1 MGCQKVDLGDG
12 VLGAAPGAEPVGA
25 RVEVRLEDRL
35 QHQLERGLD
44 HPIPDGRDPQ
54 PALLAAGLW
63 DQPLPHRQRH
73 KPPGLQVGPELGE
86 ERLLAPHRRDVV
98 GRLAI
103 HPGRAGALVALDPA
117 PPNQQERRITDEVV
131 EVAEPTRLLVGCPLV
146 QLGLDPQYPRLGL
159 FSRGPRCVGIHQRPP
174 GMPAPLLRTRCRPWP
189 CGRLSRPRTTT
200 AAPSRPMTNS
210 RRRACPP
217 PAWTAGREGGRKT
230 VPTFTINR
238 STGSVPSYSPAASPR
253 VRRRPSPCLL
263 AGTLNRRPSRPP
275 TLLVERALLPG
286 PDPPDFE
293 PVSLLR
299 GFHHWF
305 LQYVHLP
312 VTLAGPE
319 PSGSAD
325 PSRRC
330 RGCSHPPL
338 RLQG

>member
-1 MGCQKVDLGDG
+1 MGGQQVDLGDG
-12 VLGAAPGAEPVGA
+12 VLGAAAGAESVGA

-35 QHQLERGLD
+35 EHQLERGLD
-44 HPIPDGRDPQ
+44 HPVPDGCDPQ
-54 PALLAAGLW
+54 PALAAARLG
-63 DQPLPHRQRH
+63 DQPLPHRQRRN
-73 KPPGLQVGPELGE
+73 PPGLQVGPELGE
-86 ERLLAPHRRDVV
+86 ERLLAPHGREVG

-103 HPGRAGALVALDPA
+103 YPGRAGALVALDPT
-117 PPNQQERRITDEVV
+117 PPNQPERRITDEVV

-146 QLGLDPQYPRLGL
+146 QLGLDPQYPRLGR
-159 FSRGPRCVGIHQRPP
+159 FSRGPRRAGIHRRPP
-174 GMPAPLLRTRCRPWP
+174 GLPAPLLRTRCRPWP

-200 AAPSRPMTNS
+200 AAPSRPRTNN
-210 RRRACPP
+210 RRRVCPP
-217 PAWTAGREGGRKT
+217 PAWTAAGEGGPRT

-238 STGSVPSYSPAASPR
+238 STGSVPSCAPAASPR
-253 VRRRPSPCLL
+253 SAAALPRGLL
-263 AGTLNRRPSRPP
+263 AGNLNRRPSRPP
-275 TLLVERALLPG
+275 LLGVRCALLPG

-293 PVSLLR
+293 PVSLLG

-305 LQYVHLP
+305 LHYVHLP
-312 VTLAGPE
+312 VSLAGPG

>member
-1 MGCQKVDLGDG
+1 M
-12 VLGAAPGAEPVGA
+12 
-25 RVEVRLEDRL
+25 EVRLEDRL

-44 HPIPDGRDPQ
+44 HPVPDGCDRK
-54 PALLAAGLW
+54 PALLAAGLG

-86 ERLLAPHRRDVV
+86 ERLLAPHGRDVV

-103 HPGRAGALVALDPA
+103 YPGRAGALVALDPT

-131 EVAEPTRLLVGCPLV
+131 EVTEPTCLLVGCPSV
-146 QLGLDPQYPRLGL
+146 QLGLDPSTRAPACSAVGHGASVFTGVLLACQLPGCGLAAALRHAPPLLGRVAGSPDLGL
-159 FSRGPRCVGIHQRPP
+159 LRRLRPVLRPTADGGPARHRP
-174 GMPAPLLRTRCRPWP
+174 GRP
-189 CGRLSRPRTTT
+189 
-200 AAPSRPMTNS
+200 
-210 RRRACPP
+210 
-217 PAWTAGREGGRKT
+217 AGRAVPGRF
-230 VPTFTINR
+230 PR
-238 STGSVPSYSPAASPR
+238 SPSTGRRGRCPAIPR
-253 VRRRPSPCLL
+253 QPRHGYAADLPRGLL
-263 AGTLNRRPSRPP
+263 AGHLNRRPSRPL
-275 TLLVERALLPG
+275 TLLEGRALLPG

-312 VTLAGPE
+312 VLLAGPG